1 MQEPTRLMHHLAQKK
16 KFSLSMEWAK
26 YHNGSAELYRLVDQ
40 SYLMEVLDKTTPD
53 FTVAS
58 EALEAHTHQDLT
70 VTVQELLQK
79 LSNFST
85 RRFLMEF
92 YLRKHFSEYA
102 TMKSVQTFSGEGGE
116 SPESSEDIAACEQ
129 GGGGGGG
136 GGGDL
141 DVGAILQEVMGLLL
155 IEAVAPPV
163 LDRFQL
169 SHLVTSP
176 HLIIEQWLM
185 NVRLEAIEKAVKV
198 LRPFL
203 DMVDTYVVT
212 ADQLKD
218 LNSSRNI
225 EGLSWVTLNQLLET
239 YGAKALDTTGVQ
251 LALKPSANF
260 EKTPKKF
267 VMPPLPPKMQD
278 WVPDA
283 EVRKCPVCGV
293 TIFSMFSRRHHCRRC
308 GRVVCSTCSQH
319 RCVVQG
325 YGELYVRVC
334 LDCYNISKELNL
346 HNYVQI
352 RPLGDGTYD
361 SVSVSI
367 EDQSPHGSTSLAS
380 DMEGGWYLSKDEQH
394 NDIIRH
400 EFCFDYAPSLSLCL
414 AILSHHQDDRK
425 AALCVIKLCH
435 HLFSLITSSLQLMN
449 PTVDHTF
456 VLSMIQTLLAS
467 GKVRFGNT
475 GEHHGI
481 GLCEYYT
488 QWVDLLSLII
498 KSNCGHII
506 PHEALEN
513 MQIIGDL
520 HQKSLLREGDM
531 QIVLDRRL
539 KQEFLYMRRLRDM
552 LVKKQ
557 MWGLALDVS
566 TKVGLEANG
575 VWGAWAMA
583 SLKAGDFLGARERF
597 SRVLE
602 RPSDKNKPC
611 KPSLLSE
618 VIKYLESN
626 PFQVNQEVME
636 QAQRT
641 RSSIML
647 TDHNKLSSSQAL
659 VVLHSLHNLY
669 KIAEGSL
676 TCKDSHQKLSVRSN
690 KHRKANTPK
699 MESIFQ
705 AECKYYLTLY
715 GNHAMTIQYFMRH
728 RQIQECVEYIQHA
741 SIELEIFLE
750 NALIPILRCGQ
761 LSHFMRI
768 LHASD
773 PHMEKWGKLLL
784 GSCRWLERC
793 GWWNCLLSL
802 QETMGDRLRASMT
815 LLRMYTEGA
824 VSYMTLSSRSE
835 YVSLALIHLQA
846 YLDQQAL
853 TTSSPKRKIS
863 ILNMSPWQ
871 INQNIN
877 MLKLQTDVT
886 KFLAS
891 CEVSG
896 GDVPACVRTLV
907 DLKVVKENSLP
918 TLLTSDGGR
927 LGVAILV
934 MCLGEVVA
942 DGLTLAYR
950 IVEHTQMPVEKL
962 LLTCCLVLVERGH
975 LKHISRVVRS
985 VKEWE
990 ILTPKMMDG
999 ALRPAMLALAST
1011 SNAAHLDTLVKLLS
1025 NDTARVSTVMPFYH
1039 VFSQNQIL
1047 PYFYHYSFQP
1057 KETSIKEIKGEEM
1070 KCVVS
1075 TGQMFVLF

>member
-1 MQEPTRLMHHLAQKK
+1 MSTQAATQLLHHLAQRK
-16 KFSLSMEWAK
+16 KFGLSMEWAK
-26 YHNGSAELYRLVDQ
+26 HHHGGAALHRLLDQ
-40 SYLMEVLDKTTPD
+40 SCLMEVLDKTTPD
-53 FTVAS
+53 FSVAS
-58 EALEAHTHQDLT
+58 EALEAFNYQDLT

-85 RRFLMEF
+85 RKFLMEF
-92 YLRKHFSEYA
+92 YLKKHFNECSSV
-102 TMKSVQTFSGEGGE
+102 KSVQTFPGEGGE
-116 SPESSEDIAACEQ
+116 SPENSEDVTAGAAC
-129 GGGGGGG
+129 GGGGV
-136 GGGDL
+136 
-141 DVGAILQEVMGLLL
+141 DVASMLQEVMGLLL
-155 IEAVAPPV
+155 IGVVAPPV
-163 LDRFQL
+163 LDRYQL

-185 NVRLEAIEKAVKV
+185 NVRLEAMEKAVRV

-203 DMVDTYVVT
+203 DMVDTHVAT
-212 ADQLKD
+212 TDKPKD
-218 LNSSRNI
+218 LNSSRNT
-225 EGLSWVTLNQLLET
+225 ETVVPGLSWVTLNQLLET

-251 LALKPSANF
+251 LALKPSATI
-260 EKTPKKF
+260 ERASQKF
-267 VMPPLPPKMQD
+267 VMPAHPPNVQE
-278 WVPDA
+278 WLPDA
-283 EVRKCPVCGV
+283 EVRKCPVCAV

-319 RCVVQG
+319 RSIVQS
-325 YGELYVRVC
+325 YGGLFVRVC
-334 LDCYNISKELNL
+334 LDCYNQTKELNL
-346 HNYVQI
+346 HNYIQI

-361 SVSVSI
+361 SVSVST
-367 EDQSPHGSTSLAS
+367 EDQSPHGGTSLAS
-380 DMEGGWYLSKDEQH
+380 DMEGGWYLSQDEQH

-414 AILSHHQDDRK
+414 AILSHHQDDRR

-435 HLFSLITSSLQLMN
+435 HLFALITSSLQLMN

-467 GKVRFGNT
+467 AKVRFGNT
-475 GEHHGI
+475 GEHQGI

-488 QWVDLLSLII
+488 QWVDLLSLIL
-498 KSNCGHII
+498 KSNCGHIM

-520 HQKSLLREGDM
+520 HQKSLLREGEM
-531 QIVLDRRL
+531 QLVLDRRL

-552 LVKKQ
+552 LVKRQ
-557 MWGLALDVS
+557 LWGLALDVS

-583 SLKAGDFLGARERF
+583 SLKAGDFQGARERF

-602 RPSDKNKPC
+602 RPSDKNRPC

-626 PFQVNQEVME
+626 PFQVNQQVME

-659 VVLHSLHNLY
+659 VVLHSLQNLH
-669 KIAEGSL
+669 KISEGSL
-676 TCKDSHQKLSVRSN
+676 TCKDSHKRLSLPTS
-690 KHRKANTPK
+690 KHRKTSTTCK
-699 MESIFQ
+699 MEPIFQ

-715 GNHAMTIQYFMRH
+715 GNHAMAIQYFMRH
-728 RQIQECVEYIQHA
+728 RQMQECVEYIQHA
-741 SIELEIFLE
+741 SIDLDIFIE

-761 LSHFMRI
+761 LTHLMRR

-773 PHMEKWGKLLL
+773 PQLEKWGKLLL

-793 GWWNCLLSL
+793 GWWHCLLSL

-824 VSYMTLSSRSE
+824 RSYTTLSTRTE
-835 YVSLALIHLQA
+835 YVSLALSHLQS

-863 ILNMSPWQ
+863 ILTMSPWQ

-891 CEVSG
+891 CEASG
-896 GDVPACVRTLV
+896 GDAPAYIRALV
-907 DLKVVKENSLP
+907 ELKVVKGTGLP
-918 TLLTSDGGR
+918 TLLTSDGER
-927 LGVAILV
+927 LGAAILV
-934 MCLGEVVA
+934 MCLAEVVA

-950 IVEHTQMPVEKL
+950 IVEHTQMAVEKL
-962 LLTCCLVLVERGH
+962 LSNCCLVLVERGQVKH
-975 LKHISRVVRS
+975 LGRVVRG
-985 VKEWE
+985 VREWQM
-990 ILTPKMMDG
+990 LTAARMDDT
-999 ALRPAMLALAST
+999 LRPAMLALANT
-1011 SNAAHLDTLVKLLS
+1011 THAVHLDTLVKLLS
-1025 NDTARVSTVMPFYH
+1025 NDTARMDMFLQCGRLRSAYLVAVHMGEPAWVERVKATALGVGQNH
-1039 VFSQNQIL
+1039 V
-1047 PYFYHYSFQP
+1047 PH
-1057 KETSIKEIKGEEM
+1057 
-1070 KCVVS
+1070 V
-1075 TGQMFVLF
+1075 